1 MYVTRKQNRSP
12 RGGFSL
18 LELLIVLAIIG
29 VIAAMVVPQL
39 LGRQKT
45 AQISATRAS
54 IHNLEQALKL
64 YAVDHDAEFPTESVG
79 GLNALLQPEDRA
91 GNPLSP
97 YLDKIPLDA
106 WGNEIHYEYPSSKI
120 TGIDKPALWSNGPD
134 RQDDNGSGDDISN
147 WAELESSGT

>member
-1 MYVTRKQNRSP
+1 MSIPRKQTRSP

-39 LGRQKT
+39 LGRQKD
-45 AQISATRAS
+45 AQIKATRAS

-64 YAVDHDAEFPTESVG
+64 YAVDHDAEFPTESEG
-79 GLNALLQPEDRA
+79 GLNALLQPKDRA
-91 GNPLSP
+91 GNAQSP
-97 YLDKIPLDA
+97 YLEKIPLDA

-120 TGIDKPALWSNGPD
+120 VAVDKPALWSNGPD
-134 RQDDNGSGDDISN
+134 RQDDNGSNDDISN
-147 WAELESSGT
+147 WAELESL